1 MRKLLCLHDENSRIR
16 AEIASSASNTRAL
29 ATVTGK
35 YVHLDWLSGTFDR
48 NVVADVH
55 ELIEE
60 YFPGRNIKMDAKPS
74 MGYHMARQFQDGILL
89 SMTADYDRC
98 HVAFSANALSILEPV
113 SQFQLVRRLDCLGIK
128 PTRID
133 IALDDYDRELS
144 LEWHSEQISLRGTL
158 CYFRTAKLI
167 RSLTNNQDETLYLGR
182 RGSSGSGLFMRI
194 YDKAIESEGEVNAI
208 RYECEFSGDK
218 VGNVFN
224 MLLGIHPED
233 SETQEQTLS
242 GLVLGN
248 IDYREKDG
256 KKSLDRCSRV
266 PEWEAFLGRVITL
279 RVTPRPRT
287 PNDGFN
293 VEHVTK
299 QYARCI
305 VSFEL
310 AQPDNLPNLLFAIRE
325 HAASLGIKKIGGRLI
340 GSLPRWA
347 VSG

>member
-1 MRKLLCLHDENSRIR
+1 MRKLICLHDENSRIR
-16 AEIASSASNTRAL
+16 AEIASTASNTRAL
-29 ATVTGK
+29 ATVKGK

-48 NVVADVH
+48 NVVAD
-55 ELIEE
+55 LIALVEE
-60 YFPGRNIKMDAKPS
+60 FFPERNIKMDAKPS
-74 MGYHMARQFQDGILL
+74 MGYHMARQFQDGVLV
-89 SMTADYDRC
+89 SMTADYGRC
-98 HVAFSANALSILEPV
+98 HVAFSGNALSILEPV
-113 SQFQLVRRLDCLGIK
+113 SQFQLMRRLDNLGMK
-128 PTRID
+128 ATRID

-182 RGSSGSGLFMRI
+182 RGSSGSGVFMRI
-194 YDKAIESEGEVNAI
+194 YDKYIESEGEVNAI

-224 MLLGIHPED
+224 MLLGINPED
-233 SETQEQTLS
+233 SVTQEQTLS
-242 GLVLGN
+242 GLVLGS

-256 KKSLDRCSRV
+256 KKSLDRCRRV
-266 PEWEAFLGRVITL
+266 SEWEAFLAGNITL
-279 RVTPRPRT
+279 RVKPRPRK

-293 VEHVTK
+293 VEHFTK
-299 QYARCI
+299 QWARSL

-325 HAASLGIKKIGGRLI
+325 HAASVGVKKIGARLI
-340 GSLPRWA
+340 GSLPKWA